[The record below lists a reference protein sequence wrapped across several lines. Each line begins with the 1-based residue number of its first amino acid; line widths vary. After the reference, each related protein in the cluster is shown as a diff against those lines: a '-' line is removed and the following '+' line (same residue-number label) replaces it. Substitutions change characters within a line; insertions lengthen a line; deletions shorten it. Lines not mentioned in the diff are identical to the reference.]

1 MGGGGRRAGGE
12 SDWLD
17 RRGEG
22 GQVNQ
27 VAGPEAGISS
37 QVRGSIREMF
47 LGKFLYG
54 VHVNCRAQSLLILA
68 LWSHGDL
75 GVGGGGLSSERFRAG
90 NQRLKIV

>member
-1 MGGGGRRAGGE
+1 MRGVG
-12 SDWLD
+12 DWLD
-17 RRGEG
+17 GRGEG

-27 VAGPEAGISS
+27 VTGHKTGVSS
-37 QVRGSIREMF
+37 QVRGSTREMF
-47 LGKFLYG
+47 LGKFLNG

-75 GVGGGGLSSERFRAG
+75 RVGGGALSSERFRAG